1 MSRFKGYVY
10 IYTIGCQMNVYDSE
24 KFFSILH
31 LIGYE
36 KTEILDNADII
47 ICNTCSIR
55 EKAQE
60 KAFSFLGTI
69 ADKKKKN
76 PKLISIM
83 AGCVAQQ
90 EGANVFKRIPKLD
103 IVVGTCALKRIGKH
117 IKAIQLGKRRIT
129 DIKEEKEI
137 FETMP
142 DNLNINNKKVSKF
155 VTIMQ
160 GCNNFCTYCIV
171 PFVRGREK
179 SRNPENILKEI
190 RNLGSNGVKEVTLLG
205 QNVNSYGK
213 KEGITSFSELLG
225 KISEIDSIKRI
236 RFATSHPR
244 DLSDDLIFA
253 IKNIDKVCNHLHL
266 PVQSGS
272 DKILKK
278 MNRGYTKEIYLEKI
292 EKLRTQCPEI
302 ALSSDIIVGFPFE
315 IKHDFNETVE
325 LIKQVEFDS
334 IFAFAYSGRPGTKA
348 LKFSNQ
354 INEQEKKE
362 RLNELLK
369 IQDLFT
375 KKKNQALV
383 GKIQSVLVEGKSL
396 RKRNTPEP
404 EKQILPQ
411 MTGRTESGKIVH
423 FYGENI
429 KAGDILNIKIKNAYP
444 HSLWGGIC

>member
-1 MSRFKGYVY
+1 MSKFKGYVY
-10 IYTIGCQMNVYDSE
+10 IHTIGCQMNIYDSE
-24 KFFSILH
+24 KIFSVLNF
-31 LIGYE
+31 IGYK
-36 KTEILDNADII
+36 KTEILDDADIV

-55 EKAQE
+55 KKAQE

-69 ADKKKKN
+69 ADKKRKK

-90 EGANVFKRIPKLD
+90 EGDSVFKRIPKLD
-103 IVVGTCALKRIGKH
+103 IVIGTCSLKRIEKH
-117 IKAIQLGKRRIT
+117 IKAIQSGKRRIT

-142 DNLNINNKKVSKF
+142 DNLNINTKKVSKF

-160 GCNNFCTYCIV
+160 GCDNFCTYCIV

-179 SRNPENILKEI
+179 SRNPENILNEI
-190 RNLGSNGVKEVTLLG
+190 KNLANKGVKEVTLLG

-213 KEGITSFSELLG
+213 KEGIISFSELLR
-225 KISEIDSIKRI
+225 KISEIDFIKRI
-236 RFATSHPR
+236 RFATSHPK
-244 DLSDDLIFA
+244 DLCDDLIFA

-272 DKILKK
+272 NKILKK

-292 EKLRTQCPEI
+292 AKLRTQCPEI

-315 IKHDFNETVE
+315 TKYDFNETVE

-334 IFAFAYSGRPGTKA
+334 VFAFAYSGRPGTKA
-348 LKFSNQ
+348 LKFLNQ
-354 INEQEKKE
+354 VNEQEKKE
-362 RLNELLK
+362 RLNQLLK
-369 IQDLFT
+369 IQDFFT
-375 KKKNQALV
+375 NKKNQAHV
-383 GKIQSVLVEGKSL
+383 GKIELVLVEGKSL
-396 RKRNTPEP
+396 KKRNVTQQ

-411 MTGRTESGKIVH
+411 MTGRTESSKIVH

-429 KAGDILNIKIKNAYP
+429 KAGDILNVKIKNAYS
-444 HSLWGGIC
+444 HSLWGSIC